1 MELSGTVVANR
12 CHIAFFGRVNSGKSS
27 LINAITNQDVSIV
40 SNVEGTTTDVVK
52 KTMEILP
59 LGPVVLIDTA
69 GIDDNSNL
77 GALRKEKTFK
87 TLDKTDI
94 AIIVVDINKGLTN
107 YENDLVEL
115 LKNKKIPY
123 LIVYNKSDLSSK
135 TIDTKENELIVSA
148 KTKENIELLKEK
160 IASFYKKEGKKEK
173 YILENKIAEND
184 IVLLCMPQDDSAPKN
199 RLILPQTLTIR
210 EILDNKAICICSQL
224 EQLEKTIK
232 SLNNPPMLVITD
244 SQVFKEVDKIV
255 DKNISLTSFSILFA
269 NYKGDLKTLVEGAK
283 KIDELKNGDKIL
295 ISEACT
301 HHRQCNDIGSVKLP
315 NWLKNY
321 TKKDLTFDFS
331 SGGGY
336 PDDLEK
342 YSLIIHCGA
351 CMLNEAEMKS
361 RIEKARLKNVE
372 IVNYGIAI
380 AYMNGILKRSLEIF
394 PEISSLLQ

>member
-69 GIDDNSNL
+69 GIDDISNL

-123 LIVYNKSDLSSK
+123 LIVYNKLDLSSK
-135 TIDTKENELIVSA
+135 TLDIKENELIVSA
-148 KTKENIELLKEK
+148 KTKENIEFLKEK

-173 YILENKIAEND
+173 HILENKIAQND
-184 IVLLCMPQDDSAPKN
+184 IVLLCMPQDESAPKN

-210 EILDNKAICICSQL
+210 EVLDSKAICICSQL

-232 SLNNPPMLVITD
+232 LLNNSPRLVITD

-269 NYKGDLKTLVEGAK
+269 NYKGDLKTLVKGAK
-283 KIDELKNGDKIL
+283 KIDELKDGDKIL

>member
-123 LIVYNKSDLSSK
+123 LIVYNKLDLSSK
-135 TIDTKENELIVSA
+135 TLDIKENELIVSA
-148 KTKENIELLKEK
+148 KTKENIEFLKEK
-160 IASFYKKEGKKEK
+160 IASLYKKEGKKEK
-173 YILENKIAEND
+173 HILENKIAEND

-224 EQLEKTIK
+224 EQLEKTLK
-232 SLNNPPMLVITD
+232 SLNNPPKLVITD

-255 DKNISLTSFSILFA
+255 EKNIPLTSFSILFA
-269 NYKGDLKTLVEGAK
+269 NYKGDLKTLVKGAK
-283 KIDELKNGDKIL
+283 KIDELKDGDKIL

-336 PDDLEK
+336 PNDLEK

>member
-123 LIVYNKSDLSSK
+123 LIVYNKLDLSSK
-135 TIDTKENELIVSA
+135 TLDIKENELIVSA
-148 KTKENIELLKEK
+148 KTKENIEFLKEK

-173 YILENKIAEND
+173 HILENKIAQND
-184 IVLLCMPQDDSAPKN
+184 IVLLCMPQDESAPKN

-210 EILDNKAICICSQL
+210 EVLDSKAICICSQL
-224 EQLEKTIK
+224 EQLEKTLK
-232 SLNNPPMLVITD
+232 SLNNPPKLVITD
-244 SQVFKEVDKIV
+244 SQVFREVDKIV

-269 NYKGDLKTLVEGAK
+269 NYKGDLKTLVKGAK
-283 KIDELKNGDKIL
+283 KIDELKDGDKIL

>member
-69 GIDDNSNL
+69 GIDDNSTL
-77 GALRKEKTFK
+77 GTLRKEKTFK

-94 AIIVVDINKGLTN
+94 AVIVVDINKGLTN

-135 TIDTKENELIVSA
+135 TLDIKENELIVSA
-148 KTKENIELLKEK
+148 KTKENIEFLKEK
-160 IASFYKKEGKKEK
+160 IASFHKKEGKKEK
-173 YILENKIAEND
+173 HILENKIGQND

-224 EQLEKTIK
+224 EQLEKTLK
-232 SLNNPPMLVITD
+232 SLNNPPKLVITD

-283 KIDELKNGDKIL
+283 KIDELKDGDKIL

-331 SGGGY
+331 SGGAY
-336 PDDLEK
+336 PNDLEK

>member
-107 YENDLVEL
+107 YENDLVKL

-135 TIDTKENELIVSA
+135 TLDIKENELIVSA
-148 KTKENIELLKEK
+148 KTKENIEFLKEK

-173 YILENKIAEND
+173 HILENKIGQND
-184 IVLLCMPQDDSAPKN
+184 IVLLCMPQDESAPKN

-224 EQLEKTIK
+224 EQLEKTLK
-232 SLNNPPMLVITD
+232 SLNNPPKLVITD

-255 DKNISLTSFSILFA
+255 DKNIPLTSFSILFA

-283 KIDELKNGDKIL
+283 KIDELKDGDKIL

>member
-135 TIDTKENELIVSA
+135 TLDIKENELIVSA
-148 KTKENIELLKEK
+148 KTKKNIEFLKEK
-160 IASFYKKEGKKEK
+160 IASFHKKEGKKEK
-173 YILENKIAEND
+173 RILENKITEND

-224 EQLEKTIK
+224 EQLEKTLK
-232 SLNNPPMLVITD
+232 SLNNPPKLVITD

-255 DKNISLTSFSILFA
+255 DKNIPLTSFSILFA
-269 NYKGDLKTLVEGAK
+269 NYKGDLKTLVKGAK
-283 KIDELKNGDKIL
+283 KIDELKDGDKIL

-336 PDDLEK
+336 ADDLEK

-394 PEISSLLQ
+394 PEILEIL

>member
-107 YENDLVEL
+107 YENDLVKL

-123 LIVYNKSDLSSK
+123 LIVYNKSDLFSK
-135 TIDTKENELIVSA
+135 TLDIKENELVVSA
-148 KTKENIELLKEK
+148 KTKENIEFLKEK

-173 YILENKIAEND
+173 HILENKIGQND

-232 SLNNPPMLVITD
+232 SLNNPPKLVITD

-255 DKNISLTSFSILFA
+255 DKNIPLTSFSILFA

-283 KIDELKNGDKIL
+283 KIDELKDGDKIL

-336 PDDLEK
+336 PDGLEK